1 MSTIIR
7 YQPRRLMKVTD
18 VFTTSENGNDPEW
31 VRPPKVGQTIEGCGR
46 SYLYELIADGLI
58 RSVAL
63 RRRNHKRGIR
73 LIHLPS
79 LRKFI
84 AECDRDQNG
93 PAK

>member
-1 MSTIIR
+1 MNTTMSN
-7 YQPRRLMKVTD
+7 D
-18 VFTTSENGNDPEW
+18 VLTTAEIGNDPQW
-31 VRPPKVGQTIEGCGR
+31 VRPPKYGQTIEGCGR
-46 SYLYELIADGLI
+46 SYLYELIKEGRI

-63 RRRNHKRGIR
+63 RRREKQRGIR